1 MANNDINAT
10 PLGAHEPEIVE
21 TLQNLIS
28 QGNKEGHHAEKS
40 VATQPAIA
48 IAPVPDN
55 SQSTVEGQDAA
66 VFTPPASDEF
76 SSQSTSHDGGPLSQL
91 SQLSQLAAAQLP
103 LESNTH
109 TTPPKINITLNAS
122 QKRTADGHVKSKASN
137 SNTPS
142 PTGPSSA
149 RSHTRNTSTV
159 SNASSVA
166 SRFGELSSE
175 LRTRLSY
182 AMVKVNNGWESK
194 SINEVETIASQA
206 GSPTSSNS
214 TINNRR
220 NLVHTSPRTAIASIQ
235 GQGSRDVFGPRSTA
249 DFDLYTR
256 TEPLSRTYESF
267 WRDHSTANGAQSY
280 RHNLYNS
287 SSPQSK
293 SLAPPADIRPTPPSR
308 RSDSKFSKLPSI
320 PRHSSANS
328 HHSFNNS
335 APQTPSGTAHRRSRH
350 TATSEHR
357 TTREQEKRET
367 LEQDAIEMLLSM
379 GSPGNSQNMAPNL
392 TPPQLPKKSP
402 RQSPLRAEFGQMTRN
417 SKGKLGPQTQRRVEF
432 AESVSSGSDNGY
444 QAASH
449 RKSTMRNNL
458 QSRRVTDRMLD
469 EMDESSDE
477 EVELPLPQGRRIPGR
492 V

>member
-10 PLGAHEPEIVE
+10 TIGAHEPALVE

-28 QGNKEGHHAEKS
+28 QGDKEGYYAEKS
-40 VATQPAIA
+40 VATQPGIA
-48 IAPVPDN
+48 IAPVSDN
-55 SQSTVEGQDAA
+55 SQSTINGQDA
-66 VFTPPASDEF
+66 VFTPPASDEL
-76 SSQSTSHDGGPLSQL
+76 SSQSTNQDGGPLSQL
-91 SQLSQLAAAQLP
+91 SQLSQVAAAQQP
-103 LESNTH
+103 LESNAN
-109 TTPPKINITLNAS
+109 TTPPKISITLNAS
-122 QKRTADGHVKSKASN
+122 QKRTADGHVKSRASN
-137 SNTPS
+137 STSPS
-142 PTGPSSA
+142 PKGPSSV

-194 SINEVETIASQA
+194 SINEVENIASQA

-214 TINNRR
+214 TLNNRK
-220 NLVHTSPRTAIASIQ
+220 NLHTSPRTAIANIQ
-235 GQGSRDVFGPRSTA
+235 GQGSRDVFGPRPTA

-256 TEPLSRTYESF
+256 TEPSSRTYESF
-267 WRDHSTANGAQSY
+267 WRDHSTTNGAQSY

-320 PRHSSANS
+320 PRHSSATS

-335 APQTPSGTAHRRSRH
+335 APQTPSGTAHHR
-350 TATSEHR
+350 SEHTITSGHR
-357 TTREQEKRET
+357 PTREQEKRET
-367 LEQDAIEMLLSM
+367 RERDAIEMLLSM
-379 GSPGNSQNMAPNL
+379 GSPGNSQTIRPSI
-392 TPPQLPKKSP
+392 TPPQLTIESP
-402 RQSPLRAEFGQMTRN
+402 RQSPLRTEFGQMPQN
-417 SKGKLGPQTQRRVEF
+417 SKVKMGPQNQRRVEF

-449 RKSTMRNNL
+449 RKPTMRNNP

-492 V
+492 I

>member
-10 PLGAHEPEIVE
+10 TIGAHEPALVE
-21 TLQNLIS
+21 SLQNLIS
-28 QGNKEGHHAEKS
+28 QGDKEGYRADKS

-48 IAPVPDN
+48 IAPVSDN
-55 SQSTVEGQDAA
+55 SQSTVDGQDA

-76 SSQSTSHDGGPLSQL
+76 SSQSTDQDGGPLSQL

-103 LESNTH
+103 LECKTN

-137 SNTPS
+137 STSPS
-142 PTGPSSA
+142 PKGPSSV

-214 TINNRR
+214 TLNNRR
-220 NLVHTSPRTAIASIQ
+220 NLHTSPRTAIANIQ
-235 GQGSRDVFGPRSTA
+235 GQGSRDVFGPRPTA

-328 HHSFNNS
+328 HHSFNSS
-335 APQTPSGTAHRRSRH
+335 APQTPSGTTHRRAEH
-350 TATSEHR
+350 NITSGHR
-357 TTREQEKRET
+357 PTREQEKRET

-379 GSPGNSQNMAPNL
+379 GSPGNSQTIGPNI
-392 TPPQLPKKSP
+392 TPPQLAKKSP
-402 RQSPLRAEFGQMTRN
+402 RQSPLRTEFGQMTQN
-417 SKGKLGPQTQRRVEF
+417 EKAKMGPQNQRRVEF
-432 AESVSSGSDNGY
+432 AESVSSGGSDNGY

-449 RKSTMRNNL
+449 RKLTMRNNL

-469 EMDESSDE
+469 EMEESSDE